1 MKKNTKSKETKKNTL
16 KWVNDAFA
24 VDRVNNYSDELTFFT
39 LVVKSALGDI
49 YINGCKIVSG
59 SKGDFIAFP
68 ARENEGKYYN
78 HVFINLT
85 DEVTE
90 AIINAVS
97 EMI

>member
-1 MKKNTKSKETKKNTL
+1 MKKNTNKKSKKNEL
-16 KWVNDAFA
+16 QWINDSFA

-39 LVVKSALGDI
+39 LVVKSELGDV

-78 HVFINLT
+78 HVFMNLT
-85 DEVTE
+85 DEQTE

-97 EMI
+97 EHI